1 MERLKRDP
9 SFERKF
15 AAAEANVRQK
25 FNANGE
31 DFGWG
36 EAKPIGYTGIQIFL
50 KIMFYS

>member
-1 MERLKRDP
+1 MRMERLKRDP

-25 FNANGE
+25 NANSE

-36 EAKPIGYTGIQIFL
+36 EAKPIGHIGI
-50 KIMFYS
+50 KI